1 MQSSERIASQLQ
13 PLVGEGVLAGFE
25 TPSRYLPSVA
35 TQQARQ
41 ASLPVDA
48 LPERLTQAVE
58 RLAVQAK
65 LFAPF
70 LVDIA
75 TAKARPPLQRSD
87 LANTSFALALDSLLT
102 ERGSRWTAILPLATA
117 VKAGVPLEVPVAA
130 VRRALTAAGQSNAL
144 LVDLKAES
152 DNLYGG
158 YLHEAVLLSMG
169 GLIGIIVLLLVALRS
184 PLRVA
189 RVVLPLLGAV
199 ILVAAVLVVC
209 GHSLTILHLVGL
221 LLIVAVGS
229 NYALFFNPERSTE
242 PDAQTVE
249 GISPRTLASLVFANL
264 TTVAGFGLLGISQVP
279 VLQAIGVTVGPGAVL
294 ALLLSAIFARGVLRE
309 AA

>member
-1 MQSSERIASQLQ
+1 
-13 PLVGEGVLAGFE
+13 VLAGFE

-41 ASLPVDA
+41 ASLPVHA
-48 LPERLTQAVE
+48 LPERLTQAVDGLPVRAE
-58 RLAVQAK
+58 

-70 LVDIA
+70 LADVA
-75 TAKARPPLQRSD
+75 AAKARPPLQRAD
-87 LANTSFALALDSLLT
+87 LADTSFALALDSLLT
-102 ERGSRWTAILPLATA
+102 QRGSRWNAILPLAA
-117 VKAGVPLEVPVAA
+117 PVMAGVPTEIPVAA
-130 VRRALTAAGQSNAL
+130 VRRALAAAGQSNVL
-144 LVDLKAES
+144 FVDLKAES
-152 DNLYGG
+152 DKLYGG

-169 GLIGIIVLLLVALRS
+169 GLIGIIVLLLVVLRS
-184 PLRVA
+184 PLRVT

-199 ILVAAVLVVC
+199 MLVAAVLVAC

-242 PDAQTVE
+242 PDAQTMD

-264 TTVAGFGLLGISQVP
+264 TTVAGFGLLGISHVP

-294 ALLLSAIFARGVLRE
+294 ALLLSAIFARGASGE